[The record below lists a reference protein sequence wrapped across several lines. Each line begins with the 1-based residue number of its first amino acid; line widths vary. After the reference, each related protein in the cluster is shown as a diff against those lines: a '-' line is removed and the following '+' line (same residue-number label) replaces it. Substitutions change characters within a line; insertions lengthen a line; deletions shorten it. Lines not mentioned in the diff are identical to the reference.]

1 MLHKVAM
8 NIEWVKAEIIKLRV
22 ETWIKLL
29 EASSHGIFIKQ
40 PIYNIV

>member
-8 NIEWVKAEIIKLRV
+8 NIEWVKAELIKLRV

-29 EASSHGIFIKQ
+29 EASSHSIFTKQ
-40 PIYNIV
+40 PIYNIA